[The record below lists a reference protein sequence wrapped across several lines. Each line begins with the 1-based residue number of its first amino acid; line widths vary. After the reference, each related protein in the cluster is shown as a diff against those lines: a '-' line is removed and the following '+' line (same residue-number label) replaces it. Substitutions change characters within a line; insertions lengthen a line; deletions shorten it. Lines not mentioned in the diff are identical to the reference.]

1 MIWAQTNSSPCAF
14 RFSISGKKCLVNAPI
29 SPHWTI
35 KSMGLPV
42 VVRELEGEQEFAV
55 DVGEQGKADHGNG
68 CN

>member
-1 MIWAQTNSSPCAF
+1 
-14 RFSISGKKCLVNAPI
+14 
-29 SPHWTI
+29 
-35 KSMGLPV
+35 MGLPV